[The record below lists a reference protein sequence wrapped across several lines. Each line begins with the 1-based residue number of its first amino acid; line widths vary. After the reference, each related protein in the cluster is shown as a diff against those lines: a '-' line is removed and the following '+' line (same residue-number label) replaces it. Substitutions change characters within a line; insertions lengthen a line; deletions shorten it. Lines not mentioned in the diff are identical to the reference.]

1 MPLPCHTA
9 DYEWQWLLSENFQFK
24 LMLIQYSNEATVNNV
39 NSLLKYYIEAI
50 KVVIND
56 AESVPETNGGK
67 FVTPAGI

>member
-1 MPLPCHTA
+1 
-9 DYEWQWLLSENFQFK
+9 
-24 LMLIQYSNEATVNNV
+24 MLIQYSNEATVYNV
-39 NSLLKYYIEAI
+39 NSLLKYYIGAI